1 MTAEVKAIVSQILET
16 ALRGQGS
23 DTNLSDQVLGDI
35 AEHIYEKYL
44 RPLEINAGGK
54 LWSAL
59 KELPQATKVIVDGA
73 VRSTRGKRG
82 NSMDITSGPVLRD
95 IASDVFEKHYIPS
108 LLKLLKDKPSTAK
121 TSLLIRITPTSPARV
136 VGLLASIVTLI
147 MFVYWLLGKL

>member
-1 MTAEVKAIVSQILET
+1 MTTDKLLSLEVVEAIVSQILKT
-16 ALRGQGS
+16 VVRK
-23 DTNLSDQVLGDI
+23 DLSDEVLRDI
-35 AEHIYEKYL
+35 TKYIYEKHL
-44 RPLEINAGGK
+44 QPLEINTGGK

-59 KELPQATKVIVDGA
+59 KELPQVSEVIVDDA
-73 VRSTRGKRG
+73 VRSTRRKRG

-108 LLKLLKDKPSTAK
+108 LLKDKPSTAK